1 MEFLCIGLWLL
12 STLLT
17 IQVYHQRGHSVGF
30 GILVGVLLGP
40 LGVVVALTKPD
51 LSKDNDTQT

>member
-1 MEFLCIGLWLL
+1 MELFCIGLWLI

-17 IQVYHQRGHSVGF
+17 IQIYQQRGHSVGF

-51 LSKDNDTQT
+51 VSQ